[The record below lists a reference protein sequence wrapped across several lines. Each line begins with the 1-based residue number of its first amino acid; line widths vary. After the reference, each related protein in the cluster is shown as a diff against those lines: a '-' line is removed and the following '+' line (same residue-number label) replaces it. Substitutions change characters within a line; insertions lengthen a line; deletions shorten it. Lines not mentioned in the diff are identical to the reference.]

1 MDEIGGPPLTST
13 TPSNRDFSELSALL
27 AKAAAAPAKP
37 ATKTPSVRKQVAAND
52 NKVADVLAWPTL
64 ERLAHRQD
72 EARVY
77 ALRHWRN
84 VCYPGS
90 EFVPTVDEDETEEL
104 EMEIRPS
111 EAELLG
117 AIGWQVIGKERWEHT
132 GKLVNVYAA
141 NDATPVSKRNRLGGT
156 DTQIGNLV
164 FRDGN
169 LIMWGKTKKG
179 AGLRPVDRPRGVKGG
194 ASPGRTEAAIWS
206 YIKLPAAGASPMA
219 AKPYRTP
226 MSDECVI
233 GDFYSP
239 LPREEPSSKDRHGR
253 FGVVEARTVL
263 REFGV
268 DGSVA
273 FDQLPVPAT
282 MCPDALVAGAQ
293 WVGGVKKPKPLGEI
307 SAAAGEES
315 ELGRRIETLDYITD
329 LRRLLGDHAKV
340 LDMAIS
346 NASAKEIGIE
356 MKKAPAYA
364 EKAGPILVDAAIDA
378 LIALDETAR
387 MKVAPELEKI
397 AA

>member
-1 MDEIGGPPLTST
+1 MTST

-27 AKAAAAPAKP
+27 AKASAAPAKP
-37 ATKTPSVRKQVAAND
+37 TAKTPPTRKPVPAND

-64 ERLAHRQD
+64 ERLAHRRD

-84 VCYPGS
+84 MCYPGS
-90 EFVPTVDEDETEEL
+90 EFVPTVDEDESEEL

-132 GKLVNVYAA
+132 GKVVNIYSTT
-141 NDATPVSKRNRLGGT
+141 DATPVSKRNRLGGT

-169 LIMWGKTKKG
+169 LIRWGETKKG
-179 AGLRPVDRPRGVKGG
+179 TGLRPVDRSRGVKGG
-194 ASPGRTEAAIWS
+194 ALPGRTEASIWK

-219 AKPYRTP
+219 ATSLRRPI
-226 MSDECVI
+226 SDAPAIMTRET
-233 GDFYSP
+233 P
-239 LPREEPSSKDRHGR
+239 LPREEPSSKDRSGR
-253 FGVVEARTVL
+253 FGVEEARAVL

-268 DGSVA
+268 DGSVP
-273 FDQLPVPAT
+273 FDRLPVPAT
-282 MCPDALVAGAQ
+282 MCPDTVVVGPQ

-307 SAAAGEES
+307 SQAAGGEPEVV
-315 ELGRRIETLDYITD
+315 RRIETADYMTY
-329 LRRLLGDHAKV
+329 LRRLLGEHAKV
-340 LDMAIS
+340 LDLAIGD
-346 NASAKEIGIE
+346 ASARAIGIQ
-356 MKKAPAYA
+356 MGKAPAYA

-387 MKVAPELEKI
+387 TKVAPESEKI

>member
-1 MDEIGGPPLTST
+1 M
-13 TPSNRDFSELSALL
+13 PSNRDFSQLSDLL

-37 ATKTPSVRKQVAAND
+37 ETKAQPVRKSAPVPAND

-64 ERLAHRQD
+64 ERLAHRRD

-84 VCYPGS
+84 MCYPGS
-90 EFVPTVDEDETEEL
+90 EFVPAVDEDETEEL

-117 AIGWQVIGKERWEHT
+117 AIGWRVIGKERWAHT
-132 GKLVNVYAA
+132 GKVVNIYAA

-156 DTQIGNLV
+156 DTQIGDLV

-169 LIMWGKTKKG
+169 LIKWGETKKG

-226 MSDECVI
+226 LSAERAI
-233 GDFYSP
+233 GDCYSP
-239 LPREEPSSKDRHGR
+239 LPREEPNAKDRHGR
-253 FGVVEARTVL
+253 FGVEEARAIL
-263 REFGV
+263 QELGV

-273 FDQLPVPAT
+273 FDQLPVSAT
-282 MCPDALVAGAQ
+282 LCPDALVAGPQ
-293 WVGGVKKPKPLGEI
+293 WVGGIKKPKPLGEI
-307 SAAAGEES
+307 SQAAGGEPEVV
-315 ELGRRIETLDYITD
+315 RRIETLDYITH
-329 LRRLLGDHAKV
+329 LRRLLGEHAKV
-340 LDMAIS
+340 LDMAITD
-346 NASAKEIGIE
+346 ASAKKIGIE
-356 MKKAPAYA
+356 MNKAPAYA
-364 EKAGPILVDAAIDA
+364 ERAGPILIDAAIDA
-378 LIALDETAR
+378 LIAIDETAR
-387 MKVAPELEKI
+387 TKVAPELEKI

>member
-1 MDEIGGPPLTST
+1 MDQVGGLPLTST
-13 TPSNRDFSELSALL
+13 TPTNRDFSELSALL

-37 ATKTPSVRKQVAAND
+37 ATKMPSVRKPVPAND

-84 VCYPGS
+84 LCYPGS
-90 EFVPTVDEDETEEL
+90 GFVPTVDEDESEEL

-132 GKLVNVYAA
+132 GKVVNIYSTT
-141 NDATPVSKRNRLGGT
+141 DATPVSKRNRLGGT
-156 DTQIGNLV
+156 DTEIGDLV
-164 FRDGN
+164 FRDGS
-169 LIMWGKTKKG
+169 LIRWGKTKKG
-179 AGLRPVDRPRGVKGG
+179 AALRPVDRPRGVKGG
-194 ASPGRTEAAIWS
+194 ALPGRTEAAIWS

-239 LPREEPSSKDRHGR
+239 LPREEPSSKDRYGR
-253 FGVVEARTVL
+253 FGVAEARAVL
-263 REFGV
+263 LEFGV
-268 DGSVA
+268 DGSVP
-273 FDQLPVPAT
+273 FDRLPVPAT
-282 MCPDALVAGAQ
+282 MCPDAIVAGPQ

-307 SAAAGEES
+307 SQAAGGEPEVV
-315 ELGRRIETLDYITD
+315 RRIETLDWITH
-329 LRRLLGDHAKV
+329 LRRLLGEHAKV
-340 LDMAIS
+340 LDMAIT
-346 NASAKEIGIE
+346 NATAKEIGSA
-356 MKKAPAYA
+356 MDKAPAYA
-364 EKAGPILVDAAIDA
+364 EKAGPILIDAAIDA
-378 LIALDETAR
+378 LIAIDETAR
-387 MKVAPELEKI
+387 TKVAPEMEKI